1 MDTIVA
7 LATPAG
13 RSAIGIIRMSGPSC
27 LSITR
32 SLLCENEFRPEPA
45 RPHLKKIRDPNTS
58 AVVDQALVT
67 HFKAPHSFTGEDVV
81 EISCHGSPVIL
92 RLVIDSILSFD
103 GRVASPGEFTLRALS
118 NGKIDLSQA
127 EAIRD
132 LINAQTDAA
141 AQQAVRQMNGEL
153 SSRLQPLKDK
163 LVALIVP
170 LESAVEFVEDDLPQT
185 ETQEIGESL
194 ERLVSEIRVLASTF
208 RHGHLLRDGV
218 RVTLI
223 GRPNSGKSSLFNRL
237 LGTDRAIVTEIA
249 GTTRDTLSEHMN
261 LNGFPVMLTDTAGMR
276 ESADLIESIGVERTQ
291 RAMAEADLLVVV
303 VDGAADLDCEDRHF
317 LNRANERSP
326 VIALNKSDL
335 PMFRDRLTREL
346 GGNPRMVQ
354 VSAKTGAGV
363 DELRDAILRPF
374 AAVDACEIGL
384 LITDARHY
392 DLLRRTDVEL
402 QSAQRLLREGASEE
416 LVLVGLYGALRFLG
430 EITGETTAEDVLTEI
445 FSTFCIGK

>member
-7 LATPAG
+7 LATPTG
-13 RSAIGIIRMSGPSC
+13 RSAIGIIRMSGPSS

-32 SLLCENEFRPEPA
+32 SLLSEVEFRPEPA
-45 RPHLKKIRDPNTS
+45 RPQLKKIRDPNTS
-58 AVVDQALVT
+58 AVADQALVT
-67 HFKAPHSFTGEDVV
+67 YFKAPHSFTGEDVV

-92 RLVIDSILSFD
+92 RLVIDSILSLC
-103 GRVASPGEFTLRALS
+103 GRVARPGEFTLRALS

-141 AQQAVRQMNGEL
+141 ARQAVRQMSGEL
-153 SSRLQPLKDK
+153 SSRLQPLKEK
-163 LVALIVP
+163 LVSLIVP
-170 LESAVEFVEDDLPQT
+170 FESAVEFVEDDLPQT
-185 ETQEIGESL
+185 ETQGIGESL

-208 RHGHLLRDGV
+208 GHGHLLRDGV
-218 RVTLI
+218 RVTLV

-249 GTTRDTLSEHMN
+249 GTTRDTLSEHIN
-261 LNGFPVMLTDTAGMR
+261 LKGFPVMLTDTAGMR

-303 VDGAADLDCEDRHF
+303 VDGAADLGCEDRHF
-317 LNRANERSP
+317 LTRANERSP

-335 PMFRDRLTREL
+335 PMFRDRLTRDL
-346 GGNPRMVQ
+346 GGNPRTVQ

-363 DELRDAILRPF
+363 DELCDAILRPF
-374 AAVDACEIGL
+374 AAVDACEVGL

-402 QSAQRLLREGASEE
+402 QSAQSLLCEGASEE
-416 LVLVGLYGALRFLG
+416 LVLVGLYSALRFLG

>member
-13 RSAIGIIRMSGPSC
+13 RSAIGIVRMSGPDS

-32 SLLCENEFRPEPA
+32 SLVCDQEFQPEPGK
-45 RPHLKKIRDPNTS
+45 PQLKKIRDTKTR
-58 AVVDQALVT
+58 VVIDQALVT
-67 HFKAPHSFTGEDVV
+67 HFPAPHSFTGEEVI

-92 RLVIDSILSFD
+92 RLVIDSVLRLD
-103 GRVASPGEFTLRALS
+103 ARVAGPGEFTLRALT
-118 NGKIDLSQA
+118 NGKMNLSQA

-141 AQQAVRQMNGEL
+141 ARQAVRQLNGEL
-153 SSRLQPLKDK
+153 SGRLQPLKDE

-170 LESAVEFVEDDLPQT
+170 LESAVEFVEDDLPQA
-185 ETQEIGESL
+185 EGQEIEEGIEK
-194 ERLVSEIRVLASTF
+194 LVSEVGDLATTF
-208 RHGHLLRDGV
+208 GRGHLLRDGV

-223 GRPNSGKSSLFNRL
+223 GQPNGGKSSLFNRL

-249 GTTRDTLSEHMN
+249 GTTRDTVSEHLN
-261 LNGFPVMLTDTAGMR
+261 LKGLPVTLTDTAGMR
-276 ESADLIESIGVERTQ
+276 ESADLIESLGFERTQ

-303 VDGAADLDCEDRHF
+303 VDGAADLNGEETFF
-317 LNRANERSP
+317 LKPTQESRR
-326 VIALNKSDL
+326 VIALNKCDL
-335 PMFRDRLTREL
+335 PNFRYEVAGTFTGSRRVV
-346 GGNPRMVQ
+346 R
-354 VSAKTGAGV
+354 VSARTGAGIDDLV
-363 DELRDAILRPF
+363 DAILSAF
-374 AAVDACEIGL
+374 AVVDANEVGL
-384 LITDARHY
+384 VITDARHY
-392 DLLRRTDVEL
+392 DLLRRTEVEL
-402 QSAQRLLREGASEE
+402 ESALRLLREGASEE

>member
-13 RSAIGIIRMSGPSC
+13 RSAIGIIRMSGPSS

-32 SLLCENEFRPEPA
+32 ALLCEDEFRPEPA
-45 RPHLKKIRDPNTS
+45 RPQLKRIRDPNTS

-67 HFKAPHSFTGEDVV
+67 YFKAPHSFTGEDVV

-92 RLVIDSILSFD
+92 RRVIDSILSLD
-103 GRVASPGEFTLRALS
+103 GHVASPGQFTLRALS

-132 LINAQTDAA
+132 LIHAQTDAA
-141 AQQAVRQMNGEL
+141 ARQAVRQMSGEL

-185 ETQEIGESL
+185 ETEEIGESL
-194 ERLVSEIRVLASTF
+194 ESLASEIRVLASTF
-208 RHGHLLRDGV
+208 SHGHLLRDGV
-218 RVTLI
+218 RVTLV

-249 GTTRDTLSEHMN
+249 GTTRDTLSEHIN
-261 LNGFPVMLTDTAGMR
+261 LKGFPVMLTDTAGMR
-276 ESADLIESIGVERTQ
+276 EPADMIESIGVERTQ

-303 VDGAADLDCEDRHF
+303 VDGAADLGREDRHF
-317 LNRANERSP
+317 LNRTNERSHL
-326 VIALNKSDL
+326 IALNKSDL

-346 GGNPRMVQ
+346 GGKSRMVQ

-374 AAVDACEIGL
+374 AAVEACEIGL

-392 DLLRRTDVEL
+392 DLLRRTNVEL

>member
-7 LATPAG
+7 LATPTG
-13 RSAIGIIRMSGPSC
+13 RSAIGIIRMSGPSS

-45 RPHLKKIRDPNTS
+45 RPQLKKIRDPNTS
-58 AVVDQALVT
+58 AVADQALVT
-67 HFKAPHSFTGEDVV
+67 YFKAPHSFTGEDVV

-92 RLVIDSILSFD
+92 RLVIDSILSLY

-141 AQQAVRQMNGEL
+141 ARQAVRQMSGEL
-153 SSRLQPLKDK
+153 SSRLQPLKEK
-163 LVALIVP
+163 LVSLIVP

-185 ETQEIGESL
+185 ETQGIGESL

-208 RHGHLLRDGV
+208 NHGHLLRDGV
-218 RVTLI
+218 RVTLV

-249 GTTRDTLSEHMN
+249 GTTRDTLSEHIN
-261 LNGFPVMLTDTAGMR
+261 LKGFPVMLTDTAGMR

-291 RAMAEADLLVVV
+291 RAMAEADLLVLV
-303 VDGAADLDCEDRHF
+303 VDGAADLGREDRDF
-317 LNRANERSP
+317 LNRTNERSHL
-326 VIALNKSDL
+326 IALNKSDL
-335 PMFRDRLTREL
+335 PMFRDRLTCEL
-346 GGNPRMVQ
+346 RGNPRMVK

-402 QSAQRLLREGASEE
+402 QSAQRLLRDGASEE
-416 LVLVGLYGALRFLG
+416 LVLVGLYGALRFIG

>member
-7 LATPAG
+7 VATPAG

-141 AQQAVRQMNGEL
+141 AQQAVRQMSGEL
-153 SSRLQPLKDK
+153 SSHLQPLKDK

-249 GTTRDTLSEHMN
+249 GTTRDTLSEHIN

>member
-13 RSAIGIIRMSGPSC
+13 RSAIGIIRMSGPSS

-32 SLLCENEFRPEPA
+32 SLLCEDEFRPEPA
-45 RPHLKKIRDPNTS
+45 HPQLKKIRDPNTS

-67 HFKAPHSFTGEDVV
+67 YFEAPHSFTGEDVV

-92 RLVIDSILSFD
+92 RLVIDSILSLY

-141 AQQAVRQMNGEL
+141 ARQAVRQMGGEL

-185 ETQEIGESL
+185 ETEEIGESI
-194 ERLVSEIRVLASTF
+194 ERLASEIRVLASTF
-208 RHGHLLRDGV
+208 SHGHLLRDGV
-218 RVTLI
+218 RVTLV

-249 GTTRDTLSEHMN
+249 GTTRDTLSEHIN
-261 LNGFPVMLTDTAGMR
+261 LKGFPVMLTDTAGMR
-276 ESADLIESIGVERTQ
+276 EPADLIESIGVERTQ

-303 VDGAADLDCEDRHF
+303 VDGAADLGREDRHF
-317 LNRANERSP
+317 LNRTNERSHL
-326 VIALNKSDL
+326 IALNKSDL

-346 GGNPRMVQ
+346 DGNSRMVQ

-402 QSAQRLLREGASEE
+402 QSAQRLLRDGASEE
-416 LVLVGLYGALRFLG
+416 LVLVGLYGALRFIG

>member
-13 RSAIGIIRMSGPSC
+13 RSAIGIIRMSGPSS

-32 SLLCENEFRPEPA
+32 SLLCEDEFRPEPA
-45 RPHLKKIRDPNTS
+45 RPQLKKIRDPNTS

-92 RLVIDSILSFD
+92 RLLIDSILSLD
-103 GRVASPGEFTLRALS
+103 GRLASPGEFTLRALS
-118 NGKIDLSQA
+118 NGKMDLSQA

-132 LINAQTDAA
+132 LINAQSDAA
-141 AQQAVRQMNGEL
+141 ARQAVRQMGGEL

-170 LESAVEFVEDDLPQT
+170 LESAVEFVEDDLPPR
-185 ETQEIGESL
+185 ETQELRENL
-194 ERLVSEIRVLASTF
+194 ENLVSEIRVLSSTF
-208 RHGHLLRDGV
+208 SHGHLLRDGV
-218 RVTLI
+218 RVTLV
-223 GRPNSGKSSLFNRL
+223 GRPNSGKSSLFNSL
-237 LGTDRAIVTEIA
+237 LGADRAIVTEIA
-249 GTTRDTLSEHMN
+249 GTTRDTVSEHIN
-261 LNGFPVMLTDTAGMR
+261 LKGFPVMLTDTAGVR
-276 ESADLIESIGVERTQ
+276 DSADLIERIGVERTQ

-303 VDGAADLDCEDRHF
+303 VDGAADLGCEDRHF
-317 LNRANERSP
+317 LKRTNERSP

-374 AAVDACEIGL
+374 ALIDARESGL

>member
-13 RSAIGIIRMSGPSC
+13 RSAIGIIRMSGPSS

-32 SLLCENEFRPEPA
+32 SLLCDDEFRPEPA
-45 RPHLKKIRDPNTS
+45 RPQLMKIRDPNTS
-58 AVVDQALVT
+58 AVVDQALIT

-92 RLVIDSILSFD
+92 RLVIDSILRLD
-103 GRVASPGEFTLRALS
+103 ARVASAGEFTLRALS
-118 NGKIDLSQA
+118 NGKMDLSQA

-141 AQQAVRQMNGEL
+141 ARQAVRQLSGEL
-153 SSRLQPLKDK
+153 SLRLQPFKDK

-185 ETQEIGESL
+185 EAQETGETL
-194 ERLVSEIRVLASTF
+194 EKLVSEIRVLASTF
-208 RHGHLLRDGV
+208 SHGHLLREGV
-218 RVTLI
+218 KVTLV
-223 GRPNSGKSSLFNRL
+223 GPPNSGKSSLFNRL
-237 LGTDRAIVTEIA
+237 LNTDRAIVTEIA
-249 GTTRDTLSEHMN
+249 GTTRDTLSEHIN
-261 LNGFPVMLTDTAGMR
+261 LSGLPVMLTDTAGMR
-276 ESADLIESIGVERTQ
+276 ESTDLIESIGVERTQ

-303 VDGAADLDCEDRHF
+303 VDGAVDLGCEDRHF
-317 LNRANERSP
+317 LNWTNESSP

-335 PMFRDRLTREL
+335 PMFRDRLTSEF
-346 GGNPRMVQ
+346 GGNPRIVQ
-354 VSAKTGAGV
+354 VSARTGAGV
-363 DELRDAILRPF
+363 DELRDAILTPF
-374 AAVDACEIGL
+374 AAVNGNEVGL

-392 DLLRRTDVEL
+392 DLLRRAEVEL
-402 QSAQRLLREGASEE
+402 ESAQRLLREGASEE

-430 EITGETTAEDVLTEI
+430 EVTGETTADDVLTEI